1 MNEQPA
7 LLRHGGSARLRR
19 LERTHRGWDHRW
31 STADAPRARDVR
43 LGRAVTV
50 ADGATGR
57 GERDSPGTPGKRL
70 AEYTT
75 NGAVNVWASTGDTLV
90 CTRGEPV
97 EPVSNGLQQT
107 RNRTARREA
116 IHQYRRD
123 MIRRISAPKGLLCS
137 RADVHE
143 TQPQPECSCAR
154 RGIGVL
160 VQSHFLSAPAA
171 PRRLMDPQ

>member
-19 LERTHRGWDHRW
+19 LERAHGRWDHRW
-31 STADAPRARDVR
+31 STADAPRRGP
-43 LGRAVTV
+43 GRCGSS
-50 ADGATGR
+50 DRRRATER
-57 GERDSPGTPGKRL
+57 GELDSPGTPGKRL

-123 MIRRISAPKGLLCS
+123 MIRRISAPKELLCS

-143 TQPQPECSCAR
+143 TQPQPESSCAR

-160 VQSHFLSAPAA
+160 VQSHFVSALRHSAG
-171 PRRLMDPQ
+171 